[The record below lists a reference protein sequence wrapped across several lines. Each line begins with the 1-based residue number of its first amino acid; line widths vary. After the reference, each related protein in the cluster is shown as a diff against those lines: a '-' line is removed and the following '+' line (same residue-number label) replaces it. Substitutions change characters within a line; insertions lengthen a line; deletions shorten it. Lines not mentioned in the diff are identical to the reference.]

1 MGNLF
6 PRAFRQSHGN
16 EVGQVSPLQLV
27 SHVVRNTSK
36 YSGTT
41 VGQQWDKTN
50 REITALVMVISLCLF
65 SPSAFLVRSFL
76 DLPPGVFAP
85 GNS

>member
-6 PRAFRQSHGN
+6 PGLFRQSHGN

-41 VGQQWDKTN
+41 VGQDKQRDN
-50 REITALVMVISLCLF
+50 SIGNGDKS
-65 SPSAFLVRSFL
+65 
-76 DLPPGVFAP
+76 VFV
-85 GNS
+85 